1 MKLETIEKIFNFL
14 EEKEGKEIPHN
25 LAKSIEKLKFI
36 EELENHP
43 DGKQYRYEGDLNLS
57 YSKITKLPND
67 LYIDGWLNLGLC
79 KQLTK
84 LPDKLYASTVIY
96 LKGCTQLTKLPD
108 YLYVG
113 TNLYLEQ
120 TNIEEFPNNLYV
132 GGDLY
137 INNTPLERKY
147 TNKQIRDIVTSTGG
161 KIIGDIIKL

>member
-1 MKLETIEKIFNFL
+1 MKVETIEKIFNFL
-14 EEKEGKEIPHN
+14 KTSEGKEIPES
-25 LAKSIEKLKFI
+25 LLYSIKILKFI

-57 YSKITKLPND
+57 YSNIKKLPND
-67 LYIDGWLNLGLC
+67 LYVVGWLNLGLC

-84 LPDKLYASTVIY
+84 LPDKLYVSTVIY

-108 YLYVG
+108 NLYLG
-113 TNLYLEQ
+113 GNLYLEQ
-120 TNIEEFPNNLYV
+120 TNIEELPNNLYV

-147 TNKQIRDIVTSTGG
+147 TNKQIREIVASTGG
-161 KIIGDIIKL
+161 QIIGDIIKL